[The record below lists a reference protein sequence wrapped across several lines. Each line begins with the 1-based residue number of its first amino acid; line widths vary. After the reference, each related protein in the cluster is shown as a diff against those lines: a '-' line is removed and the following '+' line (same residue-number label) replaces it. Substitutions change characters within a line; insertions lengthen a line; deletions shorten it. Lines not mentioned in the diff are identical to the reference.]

1 LLAPFS
7 ALLYSL
13 PVTATR
19 YRPLWIGAALLA
31 CAWVLA
37 WGGYKFAQSRRVTAE
52 KVAQYLR
59 SVDLAQLSGDARAAA
74 LRELARKMN
83 ALSVEE
89 RRRARFAGDWD
100 KWFAAMT
107 EVEKAAFLDAT
118 LPSGFKQ
125 MLTSFE
131 QLPEDKRR
139 RAVDDAIRELKRA
152 RTTIEKEEPEFIL
165 GTGRTNAPPE
175 LSEELQQRVVTL
187 GLKSIYSD
195 SSAQTKAELAPLL
208 EEMQRSME
216 SGRLFRGRR

>member
-1 LLAPFS
+1 
-7 ALLYSL
+7 
-13 PVTATR
+13 VTATR

-31 CAWVLA
+31 CAWLLA

-59 SVDLAQLSGDARAAA
+59 SVDLAQLSGEARAAA
-74 LRELARKMN
+74 LRDLARKMN

-89 RRRARFAGDWD
+89 RHRARFAGDWD
-100 KWFAAMT
+100 KWFSAMT
-107 EVEKAAFLDAT
+107 EAEKAAFLDAT

-152 RTTIEKEEPEFIL
+152 RATIEKEEPEFIL
-165 GTGRTNAPPE
+165 RTGRTNDPPE

-187 GLKSIYSD
+187 GLKSIYGD

>member
-1 LLAPFS
+1 M
-7 ALLYSL
+7 
-13 PVTATR
+13 TAIR

-59 SVDLAQLSGDARAAA
+59 SVDLSQLSGDARAAA

-100 KWFAAMT
+100 KWFGAMT
-107 EVEKAAFLDAT
+107 EAEKAAFLDAT

-152 RTTIEKEEPEFIL
+152 RTAVEREEPEFFVR
-165 GTGRTNAPPE
+165 TGRTNAPPE

>member
-1 LLAPFS
+1 
-7 ALLYSL
+7 
-13 PVTATR
+13 VTATR

-59 SVDLAQLSGDARAAA
+59 SVDLSRLSGDARAET

-83 ALSVEE
+83 TLSVEE
-89 RRRARFAGDWD
+89 RRRARFAGGWD
-100 KWFAAMT
+100 KWFVAMT
-107 EVEKAAFLDAT
+107 EAEKAAFLDAT

-125 MLTSFE
+125 MLMSFE

-152 RTTIEKEEPEFIL
+152 RATIEKEEPEFIL
-165 GTGRTNAPPE
+165 RTGRTNDPPE

>member
-1 LLAPFS
+1 M
-7 ALLYSL
+7 LYPP

-31 CAWVLA
+31 CAWLLA
-37 WGGYKFAQSRRVTAE
+37 WGGYKFAQGRRVTTE

-59 SVDLAQLSGDARAAA
+59 SVDLSQLSSEARAEA

-83 ALSVEE
+83 ALSVED

-107 EVEKAAFLDAT
+107 EAEKAAFLDAT

-152 RTTIEKEEPEFIL
+152 RATIEKEEPEFIL
-165 GTGRTNAPPE
+165 RAGRTNDPPE

>member
-1 LLAPFS
+1 
-7 ALLYSL
+7 
-13 PVTATR
+13 VTATR
-19 YRPLWIGAALLA
+19 YRPLWIGAVVLA
-31 CAWVLA
+31 CVWLFA
-37 WGGYKFAQSRRVTAE
+37 WGGYTWSQSRRVTAE

-59 SVDLAQLSGDARAAA
+59 SIDLAQLSGEARAAT

-107 EVEKAAFLDAT
+107 EAEKTAFIDAT

-139 RAVDDAIRELKRA
+139 RAIDDAIRELKRA
-152 RTTIEKEEPEFIL
+152 RTTIEKEEPEFVL
-165 GTGRTNAPPE
+165 RTGNTNEPPE

-208 EEMQRSME
+208 EEMQRAME

>member
-1 LLAPFS
+1 M
-7 ALLYSL
+7 
-13 PVTATR
+13 TATR

-31 CAWVLA
+31 CAWLLA
-37 WGGYKFAQSRRVTAE
+37 WGGYKFAQGRRVTTE

-59 SVDLAQLSGDARAAA
+59 SVDLSQLSGDARAEA

-83 ALSVEE
+83 ALSVED

-107 EVEKAAFLDAT
+107 EAEKAAFLDAT

-152 RTTIEKEEPEFIL
+152 RATIEKEEPEFIFRA
-165 GTGRTNAPPE
+165 GRTNDPPE

>member
-1 LLAPFS
+1 M
-7 ALLYSL
+7 
-13 PVTATR
+13 TATR

-31 CAWVLA
+31 AAWLFA

-74 LRELARKMN
+74 LRDLARKMN

-100 KWFAAMT
+100 KWFGAMT
-107 EVEKAAFLDAT
+107 EAEKAAFLDAT

-152 RTTIEKEEPEFIL
+152 RATIEKEEPEFIVGAS
-165 GTGRTNAPPE
+165 GTNQPPE

>member
-1 LLAPFS
+1 MI
-7 ALLYSL
+7 
-13 PVTATR
+13 ATR
-19 YRPLWIGAALLA
+19 YRPLWTGAVVLA
-31 CAWVLA
+31 CVWLLA
-37 WGGYKFAQSRRVTAE
+37 WGGYTWSQSRRVTAE
-52 KVAQYLR
+52 KVAHYLR
-59 SVDLAQLSGDARAAA
+59 AIDIAHLSGEARASA

-100 KWFAAMT
+100 KWFTAMT
-107 EVEKAAFLDAT
+107 EAEKAAFLDAT

-131 QLPEDKRR
+131 QLPEDKRKR
-139 RAVDDAIRELKRA
+139 TVEEAIRELKRA
-152 RTTIEKEEPEFIL
+152 RATVEKEEPEL
-165 GTGRTNAPPE
+165 VLRSGGTNTPPE

-208 EEMQRSME
+208 EEMQRAME

>member
-1 LLAPFS
+1 MYPAH
-7 ALLYSL
+7 
-13 PVTATR
+13 VTATR
-19 YRPLWIGAALLA
+19 YRPLWIGAVVLA
-31 CAWVLA
+31 CVWLFA
-37 WGGYKFAQSRRVTAE
+37 WGGYTWSQSRRVTAE

-59 SVDLAQLSGDARAAA
+59 SIDLAQLSGEARAAT

-107 EVEKAAFLDAT
+107 EAEKTAFIDAT

-139 RAVDDAIRELKRA
+139 RAIDDAIRELKRA
-152 RTTIEKEEPEFIL
+152 RTTIEKEEPEFVL
-165 GTGRTNAPPE
+165 RTGNTNEPPE

-208 EEMQRSME
+208 EEMQRAME

>member
-1 LLAPFS
+1 MYS
-7 ALLYSL
+7 AH
-13 PVTATR
+13 VTATR
-19 YRPLWIGAALLA
+19 YRPLWIGAVVLA
-31 CAWVLA
+31 CVWLFA
-37 WGGYKFAQSRRVTAE
+37 WGGYTWSQSRRVTAE

-59 SVDLAQLSGDARAAA
+59 SIDLAQLSGEARAAT

-107 EVEKAAFLDAT
+107 EAEKTAFIDAT

-139 RAVDDAIRELKRA
+139 RAIDDAIRELKRA
-152 RTTIEKEEPEFIL
+152 RTTIEKAEPEFVL
-165 GTGRTNAPPE
+165 RTGNTNEPPE

-208 EEMQRSME
+208 EEMQRAME

>member
-1 LLAPFS
+1 M
-7 ALLYSL
+7 LYPP

-31 CAWVLA
+31 CAWLLA
-37 WGGYKFAQSRRVTAE
+37 WGGYKFAQGRRVTTE

-59 SVDLAQLSGDARAAA
+59 SVDLSQLSGDARAEA

-83 ALSVEE
+83 ALSVED

-107 EVEKAAFLDAT
+107 EAEKAAFLDAT

-139 RAVDDAIRELKRA
+139 RAVDDALRELKRA
-152 RTTIEKEEPEFIL
+152 RATIEKEEPEFIL
-165 GTGRTNAPPE
+165 RAGRTNDPPE

>member
-1 LLAPFS
+1 M
-7 ALLYSL
+7 
-13 PVTATR
+13 TATR

-52 KVAQYLR
+52 TVAQYLR
-59 SVDLAQLSGDARAAA
+59 SVDLAQLSGDARATA

-100 KWFAAMT
+100 KWFAVMT
-107 EVEKAAFLDAT
+107 EAEKAAFLDAT

-152 RTTIEKEEPEFIL
+152 RATIEKEEPEFIL
-165 GTGRTNAPPE
+165 RAGGTNEPPE

>member
-1 LLAPFS
+1 M
-7 ALLYSL
+7 
-13 PVTATR
+13 
-19 YRPLWIGAALLA
+19 LA
-31 CAWVLA
+31 CVWLLA
-37 WGGYKFAQSRRVTAE
+37 WGGYTWSQSRRVTAE
-52 KVAQYLR
+52 KVAYYLR
-59 SVDLAQLSGDARAAA
+59 AIDISHLSGEARASA

-100 KWFAAMT
+100 KWFTAMT
-107 EVEKAAFLDAT
+107 EAEKAAFLDAT

-131 QLPEDKRR
+131 QLPEDKRKR
-139 RAVDDAIRELKRA
+139 TVEEAIRELKRA
-152 RTTIEKEEPEFIL
+152 RATVEKEEPEL
-165 GTGRTNAPPE
+165 VLRSGGTNTPPE

-208 EEMQRSME
+208 EEMQRAME

>member
-1 LLAPFS
+1 M
-7 ALLYSL
+7 
-13 PVTATR
+13 TATR

-31 CAWVLA
+31 FAWVLA

-52 KVAQYLR
+52 KVALYLR
-59 SVDLAQLSGDARAAA
+59 SVDLAQLRGDARAAA
-74 LRELARKMN
+74 LQELARKMN

-100 KWFAAMT
+100 KWFSAMT
-107 EVEKAAFLDAT
+107 EAEKAAFLDAT

-152 RTTIEKEEPEFIL
+152 RATIENEEPEFIL
-165 GTGRTNAPPE
+165 GTGGTNEPPE

-195 SSAQTKAELAPLL
+195 STAQTKAELAPLL

>member
-1 LLAPFS
+1 M
-7 ALLYSL
+7 LYPP

-31 CAWVLA
+31 CAWLLA
-37 WGGYKFAQSRRVTAE
+37 WGGYKFAQGRRVTTE

-59 SVDLAQLSGDARAAA
+59 SVDLSQLSGDARAEA

-83 ALSVEE
+83 ALSVED

-107 EVEKAAFLDAT
+107 EAEKAAFLDAT

-152 RTTIEKEEPEFIL
+152 RATIEKEEPEFIFRA
-165 GTGRTNAPPE
+165 GRTNDPPE